1 MTAKDP
7 SITVYGASWCP
18 DCKRARKF
26 LGEQLVPYTW
36 IDLGEHPQAQEIV
49 ERYNNGKQ
57 IIPTIVFADGSVLVE
72 PSNAALAAKLGLQTK
87 AQCASYDV
95 IVVGAGPTGL
105 TAAIYSAREGLD
117 VLAIDR
123 AGFGGQAAITEH
135 VDNYPAFPEGISG
148 AEFADRIVRQAR
160 RFGVEMLAA
169 QDVEAIER
177 ANNRLAVRTADGTRY
192 GADAVL
198 IATGSTYRR
207 LGVPGEEDLIGAG
220 VHFWA
225 TCDGP
230 FYRCRHVVVIGSGNS
245 AAEEGAYLSG
255 LARSVTILVREPR
268 MTASKMALDK
278 LPAYKN
284 LTVRFNTEVIG
295 FEGHGHL
302 SAVRLRDVTGGG
314 EERLP
319 TAAAFVFIGLAPN
332 TAFLRGTVDLDVQGF
347 VRTSQTLETSLPGVF
362 AAGDCRQGSTKQIA
376 AAVGEGATAALMIRH
391 YLHVGEEARGAAA
404 DA

>member
-1 MTAKDP
+1 MTATVP

-72 PSNAALAAKLGLQTK
+72 PSNAALATKLGLQTR

-135 VDNYPAFPEGISG
+135 GDNYPAFPEGISG
-148 AEFADRIVRQAR
+148 AEFAERIVRQAR
-160 RFGVEMLAA
+160 RFGVEMLTA

-177 ANNRLAVRTADGTRY
+177 ANNRLAMRTTDRTRY

-198 IATGSTYRR
+198 VATGSTYRR
-207 LGVPGEEDLIGAG
+207 LEVPGEEDFIGAG
-220 VHFWA
+220 VHFCA

-230 FYRCRHVVVIGSGNS
+230 FYRGRDVVVIGGGNS

-255 LARSVTILVREPR
+255 LARSVTILVREAQ

-314 EERLP
+314 EETLP
-319 TAAAFVFIGLAPN
+319 TAAAFVFIGLLPN
-332 TAFLRGTVDLDVQGF
+332 TAFLRGTMDLDAQGF

-391 YLHVGEEARGAAA
+391 YLNAGEEARGAAE
-404 DA
+404 DV